1 MTAKVART
9 SAGYAVSGVLLPR
22 PSPPR
27 GPPEVV
33 SSARIETGALLSFP
47 TPFLASESL
56 PFPWKNRHEDV
67 VRPSSV
73 SLRVVGC

>member
-9 SAGYAVSGVLLPR
+9 SAGYAESGVLLPR
-22 PSPPR
+22 PSLPR

-33 SSARIETGALLSFP
+33 SSARIEAGLCSVSP
-47 TPFLASESL
+47 RPSL
-56 PFPWKNRHEDV
+56 PQNPFPWKNRHEDV